1 VKIFTKPG
9 SLPKDVLFLIWLVI
23 IWFIFSG
30 RPLIDRGYQR
40 TNFYHHRGIN
50 LVDVLIVCLILM
62 SFIGLIL
69 VFQEYVVVKNV
80 LNQFFAL
87 TALFFGFF
95 VIKNIICYTSPIS
108 LKDFL
113 FSIVIVNSI
122 ASLLYFLHQGLH
134 ITIYQEVNDLQ
145 SELFQGEIVTRI
157 FWVMPVLWFFS
168 ISYLIVF
175 REGKLMLS
183 LGLLVIN
190 FLAIFVS
197 YTRSFVAIALFLVFL
212 YSILNS
218 LKKGSFGILF
228 KNISAFA
235 VVGVILFFAVSRF
248 LPQKLEYFEDRIM
261 NLKQDPADENSN
273 TLLIRFNRT
282 SEIFHHMGAEKNIT
296 GVGPVTEIQFH
307 GAEDINDTTA
317 DMVWTGVV
325 FRWGYIGL
333 GLFILLYLISAFKA
347 FNLFMRNTG
356 ILSQF
361 GLLLLLVII
370 SQMIEGFTS
379 WTFLNPGHFALGL
392 WYFAVLSALTGF
404 DKGYTLQIEKTSHD

>member
-1 VKIFTKPG
+1 
-9 SLPKDVLFLIWLVI
+9 
-23 IWFIFSG
+23 
-30 RPLIDRGYQR
+30 
-40 TNFYHHRGIN
+40 
-50 LVDVLIVCLILM
+50 
-62 SFIGLIL
+62 
-69 VFQEYVVVKNV
+69 
-80 LNQFFAL
+80 
-87 TALFFGFF
+87 
-95 VIKNIICYTSPIS
+95 
-108 LKDFL
+108 
-113 FSIVIVNSI
+113 
-122 ASLLYFLHQGLH
+122 
-134 ITIYQEVNDLQ
+134 
-145 SELFQGEIVTRI
+145 
-157 FWVMPVLWFFS
+157 
-168 ISYLIVF
+168 
-175 REGKLMLS
+175 MLS

-404 DKGYTLQIEKTSHD
+404 DRGYTLQIEKTSHD